1 MRTEE
6 SFAPVVEVAA
16 LFSNLRCP
24 WFIAGGWAIDIFLRE
39 VTRIHD
45 DVDVAI
51 LRRDQRTVRT
61 FLGDWTLVEKFVEGR
76 TEPWRDGEWLA
87 LPIHEIHARRS
98 AGAPQE
104 IELLL
109 NETANDRWVFRR
121 DARITRPLSKIA
133 LRFRSGVPFL
143 GPEIVLL
150 YKAKD
155 PKTKDVADFNHALP
169 RLGPE
174 HRRWLHRALET
185 CHPDHPWIARL

>member
-24 WFIAGGWAIDIFLRE
+24 WFIAGGWAIDLFLRE
-39 VTRIHD
+39 VTRVHD

-104 IELLL
+104 NELLL

-121 DARITRPLSKIA
+121 MRESRDRCRRSHCDFVLA
-133 LRFRSGVPFL
+133 FRSWSGDRASL
-143 GPEIVLL
+143 QGEGPENEGCGG
-150 YKAKD
+150 
-155 PKTKDVADFNHALP
+155 FQS
-169 RLGPE
+169 
-174 HRRWLHRALET
+174 RAAAT
-185 CHPDHPWIARL
+185 RIRAAPMAP